1 LLGFGRGIPA
11 TRPASTW
18 VEYAGISCAFEARVM
33 SAGEPKV
40 IEVQFVSV
48 EKVVTASL
56 LIEIG
61 APVPEVAPPAIGVLC
76 ARHAS
81 GPSQ

>member
-1 LLGFGRGIPA
+1 
-11 TRPASTW
+11 
-18 VEYAGISCAFEARVM
+18 M